1 MAERAD
7 AGMTLRFELH
17 VSKPERSIEFY
28 TKILGFT
35 LIRASED
42 YSDLRR
48 DAVTLGIGTADSTG
62 DENYVWPEIETTK
75 KGVGVEI
82 VFEVDDIHRFYE
94 EVKATGYPIR
104 EDIRYQS
111 HGLTDFRLVDPD
123 GYYLRPTS
131 RERE

>member
-1 MAERAD
+1 MVERAD

-28 TKILGFT
+28 TNVLGFT
-35 LIRASED
+35 LIRAGEEYSE
-42 YSDLRR
+42 LRR
-48 DAVTLGIGTADSTG
+48 DAVTLGIGLAEGLDE
-62 DENYVWPEIETTK
+62 ENYFSPEIETDK

-82 VFEVDDIHRFYE
+82 VFEVNDIRRFYE
-94 EVKATGYPIR
+94 EVQQTGYPIR
-104 EDIRYQS
+104 EDIAYRP
-111 HGLTDFRLVDPD
+111 HGLTDFRLIDPD

>member
-28 TKILGFT
+28 TKILGFS
-35 LIRASED
+35 LIRAGED
-42 YSDLRR
+42 YSELRR
-48 DAVTLGIGTADSTG
+48 DAVTIGIGTAEG
-62 DENYVWPEIETTK
+62 LEEENYFWPEIETNK

-82 VFEVDDIHRFYE
+82 VFEVDDIRRFYE

-104 EDIRYQS
+104 EDIGYRS

-131 RERE
+131 R